1 MNYADIKRVDVA
13 NGEGV
18 RVSVFVSG
26 CNHHCKGCFNQCAW
40 DFNYGNKFT
49 DEQIDTV
56 LKYLDHDYISGL
68 SLLGGEPLDPKN
80 QEGLLPL
87 VKKVKEKFPDK
98 NIWCYTGF
106 DFEKDVVGKMVKV
119 SKTSNE
125 LVRYLD
131 VVVDGKF
138 EEDKKDLKLRFRG
151 SSNQRIIDVKE
162 RPVFQKAIVRTS
174 GVEFTFTK
182 NICYILNLSL
192 KYEKFIV

>member
-49 DEQIDTV
+49 EQEMDKVIN
-56 LKYLDHDYISGL
+56 YLDHDYISGL
-68 SLLGGEPLDPKN
+68 TLLGGE
-80 QEGLLPL
+80 PL

-106 DFEKDVVGKMVKV
+106 DFEKDVVGKMAKE
-119 SKTSNE
+119 NE
-125 LVRYLD
+125 TTKELLKYLD

-138 EEDKKDLKLRFRG
+138 EEDKKDLKLKFRG
-151 SSNQRIIDVKE
+151 SSNQRIIDVQE
-162 RPVFQKAIVRTS
+162 
-174 GVEFTFTK
+174 
-182 NICYILNLSL
+182 SL
-192 KYEKFIV
+192 KEKQPVEITL